1 MANRLAS
8 ENAMATT
15 AGDGRVLQRDDNR
28 PPSVVELLTSDL
40 TETYSK
46 EFEKIDPI
54 RAKANALE
62 QKIETDDDLAKWTQ
76 VHVEASTLFK
86 SLDAARLNE
95 QRPLQ
100 QAIKDVFEPKLSA
113 LSRITDW
120 IRKAGDDFNRK
131 KLAKQRAEEA
141 AERERLADI
150 ERKAREEAAIAAEFG
165 DTDAAIEH
173 VTAAVEA
180 QQHAAQATAAKAA
193 DVARVRADSGA
204 MSTASTVWKFS
215 IDDYSKV
222 DLNSIRLAFTPAEID
237 KAVGKIVRTQ
247 KGATK
252 IEGVRVFEDVGT
264 SFRR

>member
-1 MANRLAS
+1 MANKLLS
-8 ENAMATT
+8 ENAAQ

-28 PPSVVELLTSDL
+28 PPTVVEMLTSDL
-40 TETYSK
+40 VETYGK

-54 RAKANALE
+54 RARANALE
-62 QKIETDDDLAKWTQ
+62 QKIESDEDLAKWTQ
-76 VHVEASTLFK
+76 IHVEASALFK

-100 QAIKDVFEPKLSA
+100 AAIKEVFEPKLSA
-113 LSRITDW
+113 LTRITDW

-141 AERERLADI
+141 AGRERLAEI
-150 ERKAREEAAIAAEFG
+150 ERKAREDAAIAAEFG
-165 DTDAAIEH
+165 DTDAAVEH
-173 VTAAVEA
+173 VTAAAEA
-180 QQHAAQATAAKAA
+180 QQHAAQATTAKAA
-193 DVARVRADSGA
+193 DVARVRTDSGA
-204 MSTASTVWKFS
+204 VSTAQAVWKFT

-222 DLNSIRLAFTPAEID
+222 DLNSIRAFFTPAEID
-237 KAVGKIVRTQ
+237 KAVGKVVRLQ

-252 IEGVRVFEDVGT
+252 IEGVKVYEDVGT

>member
-1 MANRLAS
+1 MANKLRS
-8 ENAMATT
+8 ENAAQ

-40 TETYSK
+40 LETYGK
-46 EFEKIDPI
+46 EFEKVDPI
-54 RAKANALE
+54 RARANALE
-62 QKIETDDDLAKWTQ
+62 QKIETDEDLAKWTEI
-76 VHVEASTLFK
+76 HVEASALFK

-95 QRPLQ
+95 QRPVLA
-100 QAIKDVFEPKLSA
+100 AIKDVFEPKLSV

-141 AERERLADI
+141 AERERLAEV
-150 ERKAREEAAIAAEFG
+150 ERKAREDAAIAAEFG
-165 DTDAAIEH
+165 DTDGAIDH
-173 VTAAVEA
+173 VTTAAEA
-180 QQHAAQATAAKAA
+180 QQHAAHAPTAKAA

-204 MSTASTVWKFS
+204 MSTAQAVWKFS

-222 DLNSIRLAFTPAEID
+222 DLNALRLIID
-237 KAVGKIVRTQ
+237 RKAVETAIAKVVKNQ
-247 KGATK
+247 KGETK